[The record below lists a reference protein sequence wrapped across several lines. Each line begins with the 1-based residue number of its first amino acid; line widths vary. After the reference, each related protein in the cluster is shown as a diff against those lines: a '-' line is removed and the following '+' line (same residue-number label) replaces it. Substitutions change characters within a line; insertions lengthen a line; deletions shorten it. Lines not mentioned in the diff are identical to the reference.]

1 MEEKT
6 LQETLD
12 ETSPQEL
19 KEREIRAHAQESY
32 ITDHIVR
39 PSGLDDTKET
49 RQCGICKKS
58 FKSGEFVK
66 KHLLAKHSEIIK
78 VVETKAVLS
87 ELVRADYLKDPSA
100 KIPTIVPAKNRALRG
115 MESAGAPVKP
125 EEYAD
130 KSRLVEYGRCG
141 AGWLALAN
149 TYRDRDAVNGIKVQ
163 ARKTISDVFDDF

>member
-1 MEEKT
+1 MKFEEYLNSLQRKT
-6 LQETLD
+6 VAVIGIGVSNQPLIQLLAGRGIAVTACD
-12 ETSPQEL
+12 K
-19 KEREIRAHAQESY
+19 KERAALGATADELESRGV
-32 ITDHIVR
+32 TLR
-39 PSGLDDTKET
+39 LG
-49 RQCGICKKS
+49 
-58 FKSGEFVK
+58 
-66 KHLLAKHSEIIK
+66 
-78 VVETKAVLS
+78 
-87 ELVRADYLKDPSA
+87 ADYLKDPSA

-141 AGWLALAN
+141 AGWLAIAN